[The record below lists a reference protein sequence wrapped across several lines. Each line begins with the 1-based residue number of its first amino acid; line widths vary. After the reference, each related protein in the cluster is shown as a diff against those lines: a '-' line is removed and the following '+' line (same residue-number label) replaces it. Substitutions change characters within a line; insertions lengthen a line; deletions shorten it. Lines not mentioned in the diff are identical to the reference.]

1 MIGKKLSPVLEE
13 IEMTILEHEVGIGNP
28 PQYTEAG
35 FRAATK
41 IFMSAFMDKMWELQE
56 SENIPINSR
65 QAMAL
70 KAGFGVRDLIFT
82 YTGIDTYE
90 LYKK

>member
-1 MIGKKLSPVLEE
+1 MIGTRLSPVLEE
-13 IEMTILEHEVGIGNP
+13 IEMTILEHEVRSGTP

-41 IFMSAFMDKMWELQE
+41 IFMSAVLDKMWELQKHEDIPME
-56 SENIPINSR
+56 SR
-65 QAMAL
+65 AAMAT
-70 KAGFGVRDLIFT
+70 KAGESIRELINI
-82 YTGIDTYE
+82 YTGIDTFE